1 MDDVFLFVLGI
12 IVAVCVV
19 PYWLKLH
26 YGDKNNA
33 NKKNKKNNSNQDIE
47 ELNELSD
54 LADSLNKRVLNLE
67 SILDN
72 ESPDWRKKYE

>member
-33 NKKNKKNNSNQDIE
+33 KKKSKEAYSSQDVE
-47 ELNELSD
+47 ELNELSE
-54 LADSLNKRVLNLE
+54 LADSLNKRVINLE